1 MRRLFRGAG
10 LRRLWAMI
18 VKEMWA
24 VLRDPKSRVVLFVPP
39 LMQLFIFTFAT
50 TLDVKNVDI
59 GVLDRSSGA
68 HSAEIVSRIAGS
80 PNFREIVPLR
90 SPTELKDAIDNQKV
104 IAAMV
109 IDEDFDRNLAAKR
122 PATIGLILDGRR
134 SNAAQIV
141 AGYLTQIVGGAGAD
155 LVPRTSTRQGDPG
168 QGSIVTNWYNP
179 SLDYIWFTLPSLV
192 AIITSVAGLAIT
204 SQSVARER
212 ELGTFDQLMVSP
224 LRIHEILIGKMVPP
238 FIIGMI
244 NGSLYLVI
252 APLVFGVP
260 FTGSLLLFFVS
271 LAMYMLAL
279 IGLGMFV
286 SAMSQTQQQA
296 FLGTFLVTT
305 PLILLSGY
313 ASPIDN
319 MPDWLQLVT
328 YLDPARYFL
337 VIVQGLFLKAIPAAA
352 VFHQL
357 WPLGLIAIATLS
369 ASAWLF
375 RARME

>member
-1 MRRLFRGAG
+1 MRRLLEGAG
-10 LRRLWAMI
+10 LRRLVAMI

-24 VLRDPKSRVVLFVPP
+24 VLRDPQSRLVLFVPP
-39 LMQLFIFTFAT
+39 LMQLFIFTYAT

-59 GVLDRSSGA
+59 GILDRSSGA
-68 HSAEIVSRIAGS
+68 HSVELVQRIAGS
-80 PNFREIVPLR
+80 PNFRHIRRLATPA
-90 SPTELKDAIDNQKV
+90 ELKSAIDNQKV
-104 IAAMV
+104 IAALV
-109 IDEDFDRNLAAKR
+109 IDEDFDRQLAR
-122 PATIGLILDGRR
+122 GRSATIGLVLDGRR

-141 AGYLTQIVGGAGAD
+141 TGYITNIAGTLGAELAPPQLRGAAGGS
-155 LVPRTSTRQGDPG
+155 V
-168 QGSIVTNWYNP
+168 VTNWYNP
-179 SLDYIWFTLPSLV
+179 ALDYIWFTLPSLV
-192 AIITSVAGLAIT
+192 AIITSVAGLAVT

-224 LRIHEILIGKMVPP
+224 LRVHEILIGKMVPP

-244 NGSLYLVI
+244 NGSVYLVV

-260 FTGSLLLFFVS
+260 FTGSLLLFFLS
-271 LAMYMLAL
+271 LGMYLLAL
-279 IGLGMFV
+279 IGLGMLI
-286 SAMSQTQQQA
+286 SAASQTQQQA
-296 FLGTFLVTT
+296 FLGVFLVTT

-319 MPDWLQLVT
+319 MPDWLQTIT

-337 VIVQGLFLKAIPAAA
+337 TIVQGLFLKAMPAAA

-357 WPLGLIAIATLS
+357 WPLALIACVTLS

>member
-1 MRRLFRGAG
+1 MG
-10 LRRLWAMI
+10 RLWAMI

-59 GVLDRSSGA
+59 GLLDLSSGA
-68 HSAEIVSRIAGS
+68 HSTELVSRIAAS
-80 PNFREIVPLR
+80 PRFRHIVPLANTYALR
-90 SPTELKDAIDNQKV
+90 EAIDDQRV
-104 IAAMV
+104 IAAVV
-109 IDEDFDRNLAAKR
+109 IEPDFDRDVAAGR
-122 PATIGLILDGRR
+122 PATVGAVLDGRR

-141 AGYLTQIVGGAGAD
+141 SGYLAQIAGGVGAD
-155 LVPRTSTRQGDPG
+155 LAPRSAGG
-168 QGSIVTNWYNP
+168 GGGGSIVTNWFNP

-192 AIITSVAGLAIT
+192 AIITSVAGLAVT
-204 SQSVARER
+204 SQSIARER

-224 LRIHEILIGKMVPP
+224 LRVHEILIGKMVPP
-238 FIIGMI
+238 FVIGII
-244 NGSLYLVI
+244 NGSVYLVV

-260 FTGSLLLFFVS
+260 FTGAYSLFFLS
-271 LAMYMLAL
+271 LGMYMLAL
-279 IGLGMFV
+279 IGIGMFV
-286 SAMSQTQQQA
+286 SALSQTQQQA
-296 FLGTFLVTT
+296 FLGVFLVTT

-313 ASPIDN
+313 ASPIEN
-319 MPDWLQLVT
+319 MPPWLQVVT

-337 VIVQGLFLKAIPAAA
+337 DIVQGLFLKAMPATA

-357 WPLGLIAIATLS
+357 WPLALIACVTLS
-369 ASAWLF
+369 TSAWLF

>member
-1 MRRLFRGAG
+1 MRRLFAGAG
-10 LRRLWAMI
+10 LRRLGAMI

-59 GVLDRSSGA
+59 GVFDRSSGA
-68 HSAEIVSRIAGS
+68 HSAEVISRIAGS

-90 SPTELKDAIDNQKV
+90 SPHELKDAIDNQKV
-104 IAAMV
+104 IAALV
-109 IDEDFDRNLAAKR
+109 IDEDFDRNVAAHR
-122 PATIGLILDGRR
+122 PATIGLVLDGRR

-141 AGYLTQIVGGAGAD
+141 AGYLTQIVGGVGAD
-155 LVPRTSTRQGDPG
+155 LSPRGSVG
-168 QGSIVTNWYNP
+168 QGSVVTNWYNP

-212 ELGTFDQLMVSP
+212 ELGTFDQHMVSP

-238 FIIGMI
+238 FIIGMM
-244 NGSLYLVI
+244 NGSLYLII

-260 FTGSLLLFFVS
+260 FTGSLILFFIS

-279 IGLGMFV
+279 IGMGMFV
-286 SAMSQTQQQA
+286 SALSQTQQQA
-296 FLGTFLVTT
+296 FLGVFLVTT

-319 MPDWLQLVT
+319 MPGWLQFVT

-337 VIVQGLFLKAIPAAA
+337 VIVQGLFLKAMPAAA

-357 WPLGLIAIATLS
+357 WPLALIAFGTLS
-369 ASAWLF
+369 VSAWLF

>member
-1 MRRLFRGAG
+1 M
-10 LRRLWAMI
+10 RRLWAMI
-18 VKEMWA
+18 VKEIWA
-24 VLRDPKSRVVLFVPP
+24 VLRDPRSRIVLFVPP
-39 LMQLFIFTFAT
+39 LMQLFIFTYAT

-59 GVLDRSSGA
+59 GILDRSAGA
-68 HSAEIVSRIAGS
+68 HAVELVQRIAGS
-80 PNFREIVPLR
+80 PHFREIKPLAT
-90 SPTELKDAIDNQKV
+90 PEDLKSAIDNQKV
-104 IAAMV
+104 IAALV
-109 IDEDFDRNLAAKR
+109 IDEDFDRKLAR
-122 PATIGLILDGRR
+122 GESATIGLVLDGRR

-141 AGYLTQIVGGAGAD
+141 AGYVTTIAGTMGAELAPPQVRGAAGGS
-155 LVPRTSTRQGDPG
+155 V
-168 QGSIVTNWYNP
+168 VTNWYNP
-179 SLDYIWFTLPSLV
+179 ALDYIWFTLPSLV

-244 NGSLYLVI
+244 NGSVYLVV

-260 FTGSLLLFFVS
+260 FTGSLLLFWLS
-271 LAMYMLAL
+271 LGMYLLAL
-279 IGLGMFV
+279 IGLGMLV
-286 SAMSQTQQQA
+286 SAAAQTQQQA
-296 FLGTFLVTT
+296 FLGVFLVTT

-319 MPDWLQLVT
+319 MPDWLQIVT

-337 VIVQGLFLKAIPAAA
+337 VIVQGLFLKAMPAAA

-357 WPLGLIAIATLS
+357 WPLALIACVTLS

>member
-1 MRRLFRGAG
+1 MRRLLDRLG
-10 LRRLWAMI
+10 LRRLVAMI

-24 VLRDPKSRVVLFVPP
+24 VLRDPKSRIVLFVPP

-59 GVLDRSSGA
+59 AILDRSSGV

-80 PNFREIVPLR
+80 PNFRTILPLR
-90 SPTELKDAIDNQKV
+90 STHELRDAIDNQKV
-104 IAAMV
+104 IAALV
-109 IDEDFDRNLAAKR
+109 IDEDFDRRVAAGK
-122 PATIGLILDGRR
+122 PAIVGAVFDGRR

-141 AGYLTQIVGGAGAD
+141 NGYLTQIVGGVGAD
-155 LVPRTSTRQGDPG
+155 RDPRPG
-168 QGSIVTNWYNP
+168 PAQPPGSVVTNWYNP

-238 FIIGMI
+238 FVIGMI
-244 NGSLYLVI
+244 NGSLYLII

-260 FTGSLLLFFVS
+260 FTGSLLLFFLS

-279 IGLGMFV
+279 IGLGMLV
-286 SAMSQTQQQA
+286 SAIAKTQQQA
-296 FLGTFLVTT
+296 FLGVFLITT

-319 MPDWLQLVT
+319 MPGWLQLVT

-337 VIVQGLFLKAIPAAA
+337 VIVQGLFLKAMPAAA
-352 VFHQL
+352 VFQQL
-357 WPLGLIAIATLS
+357 WPLALIACATLA

>member
-1 MRRLFRGAG
+1 MRRLLEISG
-10 LRRLWAMI
+10 LRRLVAMI

-24 VLRDPKSRVVLFVPP
+24 VLRDPKSRIVLFVPP

-50 TLDVKNVDI
+50 TLDVKNVDVAI
-59 GVLDRSSGA
+59 LDRSSGV
-68 HSAEIVSRIAGS
+68 HSTEIVSRIAGS

-90 SPTELKDAIDNQKV
+90 SPHELHEAIDNQKV
-104 IAAMV
+104 IAALV
-109 IDEDFDRNLAAKR
+109 IDEDFDRRVAAGK
-122 PATIGLILDGRR
+122 PATVGVVLDGRR

-141 AGYLTQIVGGAGAD
+141 NGYLTQIVAGVGAD
-155 LVPRTSTRQGDPG
+155 TVTRPG
-168 QGSIVTNWYNP
+168 PQAPPGSVVTNWYNP

-224 LRIHEILIGKMVPP
+224 LRVHEILIGKMVPP

-244 NGSLYLVI
+244 NGSLYLII

-279 IGLGMFV
+279 IGLGMLV
-286 SAMSQTQQQA
+286 SAIAKTQQQA
-296 FLGTFLVTT
+296 FLGVFLITT

-319 MPDWLQLVT
+319 MPGWLQIVT

-337 VIVQGLFLKAIPAAA
+337 VIVQGLFLKAMPAAA

-357 WPLGLIAIATLS
+357 WPLALIACATLS

>member
-1 MRRLFRGAG
+1 MRRLLQMSG
-10 LRRLWAMI
+10 LRRLAAMI

-24 VLRDPKSRVVLFVPP
+24 VLRDPQARLVLFVPP
-39 LMQLFIFTFAT
+39 LMQLFIFTYAT

-59 GVLDRSSGA
+59 GILDRSSGA
-68 HSAEIVSRIAGS
+68 HSVELVQRIAGS
-80 PNFREIVPLR
+80 PNFRRIERLATPAA
-90 SPTELKDAIDNQKV
+90 LKAAIDNQKV
-104 IAAMV
+104 IAALV
-109 IDEDFDRNLAAKR
+109 IDEDFDRNLARGKT
-122 PATIGLILDGRR
+122 ATIGLVLDGRR

-141 AGYLTQIVGGAGAD
+141 AGYVTNIAGGMGAELAPAQVRGAAG
-155 LVPRTSTRQGDPG
+155 
-168 QGSIVTNWYNP
+168 GSVVTNWYNP
-179 SLDYIWFTLPSLV
+179 ALDYIWFTLPSLV

-224 LRIHEILIGKMVPP
+224 LRVHEILIGKMVPP
-238 FIIGMI
+238 FVIGMI
-244 NGSLYLVI
+244 NGSVYLVV

-260 FTGSLLLFFVS
+260 FTGSLLLFWLS
-271 LAMYMLAL
+271 LGMYLLAL
-279 IGLGMFV
+279 TGMGMLV
-286 SAMSQTQQQA
+286 SAASQTQQQA
-296 FLGTFLVTT
+296 FLGVFLVTT

-319 MPDWLQLVT
+319 MPDWLQTIT

-337 VIVQGLFLKAIPAAA
+337 VIVQGLFLKAMPAAA

-357 WPLGLIAIATLS
+357 WPLALIACVTLS

>member
-1 MRRLFRGAG
+1 MRRLLEISG
-10 LRRLWAMI
+10 LRRLVAMI

-24 VLRDPKSRVVLFVPP
+24 VLRDPKSRIVLFVPP

-50 TLDVKNVDI
+50 TLDVKNVDVAI
-59 GVLDRSSGA
+59 LDRSSGV

-90 SPTELKDAIDNQKV
+90 SPHELRDAIDNQKV
-104 IAAMV
+104 IAALV
-109 IDEDFDRNLAAKR
+109 IDEDFDRRVAAGK
-122 PATIGLILDGRR
+122 PATVGVVLDGRR

-141 AGYLTQIVGGAGAD
+141 NGYLTQIVAGVGTD
-155 LVPRTSTRQGDPG
+155 TVMRPDPRTPPG
-168 QGSIVTNWYNP
+168 SVVTNWYNP

-224 LRIHEILIGKMVPP
+224 LRVHEILIGKMVPP

-244 NGSLYLVI
+244 NGSLYLII

-260 FTGSLLLFFVS
+260 FTGSLLLFFLS

-279 IGLGMFV
+279 IGLGMLV
-286 SAMSQTQQQA
+286 SAIAKTQQQA
-296 FLGTFLVTT
+296 FLGVFLITT

-319 MPDWLQLVT
+319 MPGWLQIVT

-337 VIVQGLFLKAIPAAA
+337 VIVQGLFLKAMPAAA

-357 WPLGLIAIATLS
+357 WPLALIACATLS

>member
-1 MRRLFRGAG
+1 MRRL
-10 LRRLWAMI
+10 LAMI

-24 VLRDPKSRVVLFVPP
+24 VLRDPQSRIVLFVPP
-39 LMQLFIFTFAT
+39 LMQLFIFSYAT
-50 TLDVKNVDI
+50 TLDVKNVDL

-68 HSAEIVSRIAGS
+68 HSVELVQRIAGS
-80 PNFREIVPLR
+80 PNFRHIVPFQSTR
-90 SPTELKDAIDNQKV
+90 EMRQAIDNQRV
-104 IAAMV
+104 IAALV
-109 IDEDFDRNLAAKR
+109 IDEDFDRALSR
-122 PATIGLILDGRR
+122 RQPATVGLVLDGRR

-141 AGYLTQIVGGAGAD
+141 AGYVTQIAGGMGAEVAGLGPDA
-155 LVPRTSTRQGDPG
+155 
-168 QGSIVTNWYNP
+168 QGSEVTNWYNP
-179 SLDYIWFTLPSLV
+179 ALDYIWFTLPSLV

-224 LRIHEILIGKMVPP
+224 LRVHEILIGKMVPP
-238 FIIGMI
+238 FGIGMI
-244 NGSLYLVI
+244 NGSVYLIV

-260 FTGSLLLFFVS
+260 FTGSLPLFFLS
-271 LAMYMLAL
+271 LAMYLLSL
-279 IGLGMFV
+279 IGMGMLV
-286 SAMSQTQQQA
+286 SAASQTQQQA
-296 FLGTFLVTT
+296 FLGVFLVTT

-357 WPLGLIAIATLS
+357 WPLALIACATLA

>member
-1 MRRLFRGAG
+1 MRRLSEMFA
-10 LRRLWAMI
+10 LRRLGAMI

-24 VLRDPKSRVVLFVPP
+24 VLRDPQSRIVLFVPP

-59 GVLDRSSGA
+59 GILDRSSGA
-68 HSAEIVSRIAGS
+68 HSVELVQRIAGS
-80 PNFREIVPLR
+80 PNFRTIKPLATPR
-90 SPTELKDAIDNQKV
+90 DLKDAIDNQKV
-104 IAAMV
+104 IAALV
-109 IDEDFDRNLAAKR
+109 IDEDFDRDLAR
-122 PATIGLILDGRR
+122 GEPATIGLVLDGRR
-134 SNAAQIV
+134 SNSAQIV
-141 AGYLTQIVGGAGAD
+141 SGYVTQIAGGMGAELAPAQVRGAAG
-155 LVPRTSTRQGDPG
+155 
-168 QGSIVTNWYNP
+168 GSVVTNWYNP
-179 SLDYIWFTLPSLV
+179 ALDYIWFTLPSLV

-224 LRIHEILIGKMVPP
+224 LRVHEILIGKMVPP
-238 FIIGMI
+238 FVIGMI
-244 NGSLYLVI
+244 NGSVYLIV
-252 APLVFGVP
+252 APLIFGVP
-260 FTGSLLLFFVS
+260 FTGSLLLFFLS
-271 LAMYMLAL
+271 LGMYLLAL
-279 IGLGMFV
+279 IGMGMLV
-286 SAMSQTQQQA
+286 SAASQTQQQA
-296 FLGTFLVTT
+296 FLGVFLVTT

-319 MPDWLQLVT
+319 MPDWLQVVT

-337 VIVQGLFLKAIPAAA
+337 VIVQGLFLKAMPAAS

-357 WPLGLIAIATLS
+357 WPLALIACVTLS

>member
-1 MRRLFRGAG
+1 MRRL
-10 LRRLWAMI
+10 LAMI

-24 VLRDPKSRVVLFVPP
+24 VLRDPQARLVLFVPP
-39 LMQLFIFTFAT
+39 LMQLFIFTYAT

-59 GVLDRSSGA
+59 GILDRSSGS
-68 HSAEIVSRIAGS
+68 HSVELVQRIAGS
-80 PNFREIVPLR
+80 PNFRRIERLATPKD
-90 SPTELKDAIDNQKV
+90 LKAAIDNQKV
-104 IAAMV
+104 IAALV
-109 IDEDFDRNLAAKR
+109 IDEDFDRHLAR
-122 PATIGLILDGRR
+122 GETATIGLVLDGRR

-141 AGYLTQIVGGAGAD
+141 AGYVSAIAGGMGAELAPPQPRAAAG
-155 LVPRTSTRQGDPG
+155 
-168 QGSIVTNWYNP
+168 GSVVTNWYNP
-179 SLDYIWFTLPSLV
+179 ALDYIWFTLPSLV

-244 NGSLYLVI
+244 NGSVYLVV
-252 APLVFGVP
+252 APLIFGVP
-260 FTGSLLLFFVS
+260 FTGSLLLFWLS
-271 LAMYMLAL
+271 LGMYLLAL
-279 IGLGMFV
+279 IGIGMLV
-286 SAMSQTQQQA
+286 SAASQTQQQA
-296 FLGTFLVTT
+296 FLGVFLVTT

-319 MPDWLQLVT
+319 MPDWLQTIT

-337 VIVQGLFLKAIPAAA
+337 VIVQGLFLKAMPASA

-357 WPLGLIAIATLS
+357 WPLALIACVTLS